1 MKLDFTVYTV
11 TCPLLFVVDVP
22 LFGLW
27 TTSICILEVCGVFRG
42 NHVRVLLWL
51 I

>member
-1 MKLDFTVYTV
+1 MILDFVVYTV

-27 TTSICILEVCGVFRG
+27 ISYVVPLSVFWKMIC
-42 NHVRVLLWL
+42 VR
-51 I
+51 